1 MGREDFP
8 YMGSL
13 PEDFPYMGSLPSTI
27 WEDFPYMGSLPVYFM
42 GRLPTDGKT

>member
-1 MGREDFP
+1 MGREDYP